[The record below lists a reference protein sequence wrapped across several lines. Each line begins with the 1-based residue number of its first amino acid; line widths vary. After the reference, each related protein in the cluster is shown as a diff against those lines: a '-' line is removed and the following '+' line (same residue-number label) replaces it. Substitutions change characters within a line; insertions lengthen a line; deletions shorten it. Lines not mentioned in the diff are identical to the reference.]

1 MTPSENTDN
10 SIISLKR
17 DLTLIYKVEME
28 KAGAIWLIVY
38 VITMNVCMGESMDI
52 KTVYW
57 NEVRGEWYFAWLPKC
72 LGFGGW
78 LLQNDARP

>member
-1 MTPSENTDN
+1 
-10 SIISLKR
+10 
-17 DLTLIYKVEME
+17 ME

-57 NEVRGEWYFAWLPKC
+57 NEVRGNDILHDCPNVWGMIAPEWCKTLI
-72 LGFGGW
+72 
-78 LLQNDARP
+78 R